1 MNVELLNKIGV
12 IIGII
17 GMACI
22 GAILIGF
29 IIYMLYMKIEKAYD
43 RRKIKTAVKDWLDQK
58 PTNQFEAELCKEVVI
73 EKLKDL
79 NTLDFSNEIL
89 VEKYTDLIIQ
99 GTTLY
104 QMECEDHKRI
114 VKESW
119 NKVFG
124 NSNEN

>member
-1 MNVELLNKIGV
+1 MEMFNKIC
-12 IIGII
+12 GII
-17 GMACI
+17 SIVAMCI
-22 GAILIGF
+22 FAL
-29 IIYMLYMKIEKAYD
+29 MLMGVVLSALFRWIEKAYD
-43 RRKIKTAVKDWLDQK
+43 RRKIKTAVKDWLEQE

-89 VEKYTDLIIQ
+89 VEKYTNLIIQ

-114 VKESW
+114 VRESW
-119 NKVFG
+119 DKVFG